1 MANGGS
7 VFTCWAGMDRPSF
20 WWKRAILTWIS
31 LWSDMVPNLERADED
46 NEGKN
51 KRRENNKN
59 SREILSFLVRSFPST
74 SLPIRLTCLLCFVA
88 AHTTSPSRH
97 VFHLVLPH
105 CIRHVV
111 CTCSL
116 ITNSCF
122 HFPHET
128 CWHRS
133 RPCII
138 TNKQTK
144 KKNLTVLYLTSICMC
159 DLDCRFSPSG

>member
-1 MANGGS
+1 
-7 VFTCWAGMDRPSF
+7 
-20 WWKRAILTWIS
+20 
-31 LWSDMVPNLERADED
+31 MVPNLERADED

-51 KRRENNKN
+51 KRRRENNKN

-97 VFHLVLPH
+97 VFHLVLPR

-138 TNKQTK
+138 TNKQTNK
-144 KKNLTVLYLTSICMC
+144 KESYSAIPYIYLYV
-159 DLDCRFSPSG
+159 